1 MTVLADDLLLV
12 LLDPASGKP
21 RVEGTKLDY
30 GLGGALLLELAL
42 AERIDVV
49 GPKPAKAEVVVL
61 DDTPP
66 DDDLL
71 ADALRRI
78 AEKRRKADSLVP
90 ALAKGVRSRV
100 LERAEQR
107 GEVRHERLTLRPD
120 RWPEADGARR
130 RALMTRL
137 SDVLVTGVTPDP
149 RTAALVAVL
158 AAIDAAPAA
167 VSAPDR
173 ATRKAVAR
181 RATEIGEGGWAAE
194 SVRRAVKAAYDAMT
208 AATTAAVTAAT
219 IASTSSS

>member
-1 MTVLADDLLLV
+1 MISASGGGCRRAVVAWGHERDDRRFRGERRPPLRKEPDMTVLADDLLLV

-21 RVEGTKLDY
+21 GVEGTKLDY

-49 GPKPAKAEVVVL
+49 GPKPAIAGGGRKPAKAEVVVL

-90 ALAKGVRSRV
+90 ALAKGVRSRL

-130 RALMTRL
+130 RALTTRL
-137 SDVLVTGVTPDP
+137 SDVL
-149 RTAALVAVL
+149 
-158 AAIDAAPAA
+158 
-167 VSAPDR
+167 
-173 ATRKAVAR
+173 
-181 RATEIGEGGWAAE
+181 
-194 SVRRAVKAAYDAMT
+194 
-208 AATTAAVTAAT
+208 
-219 IASTSSS
+219 

>member
-78 AEKRRKADSLVP
+78 AEKRRKADV
-90 ALAKGVRSRV
+90 
-100 LERAEQR
+100 
-107 GEVRHERLTLRPD
+107 D
-120 RWPEADGARR
+120 
-130 RALMTRL
+130 
-137 SDVLVTGVTPDP
+137 
-149 RTAALVAVL
+149 
-158 AAIDAAPAA
+158 
-167 VSAPDR
+167 
-173 ATRKAVAR
+173 
-181 RATEIGEGGWAAE
+181 
-194 SVRRAVKAAYDAMT
+194 
-208 AATTAAVTAAT
+208 
-219 IASTSSS
+219 